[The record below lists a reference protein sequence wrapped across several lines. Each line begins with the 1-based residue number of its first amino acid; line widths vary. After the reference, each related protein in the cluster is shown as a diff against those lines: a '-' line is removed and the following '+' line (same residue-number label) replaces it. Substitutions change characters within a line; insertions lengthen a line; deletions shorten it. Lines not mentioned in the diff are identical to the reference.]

1 MAHAMVTVSGAAAL
15 SLEKLSL
22 GSASSLSMSRSSLVS
37 SSPMLACRPVAL
49 TARAAST
56 VVAVEAKQAVAEV
69 ADAPVEAPKATGLLE
84 GSDPAWKL
92 GSAEKA
98 RLKAYYESAVVP
110 VLLAEFGYGNAL
122 EVPRLEKVVVNC
134 GIGDAS
140 QSAKTLESASKDLAT
155 VTGQRPVVTRSR
167 KAIAGFKLREGV
179 PVGMATTLRG
189 QVMYAYLD
197 RLINL
202 ALPRQRDF
210 RGVSRGGFDGRG
222 NYSMGLAEQ
231 TLYPEIRFDEID
243 KTRGMD
249 ISIVTS
255 ASSDEEAQR
264 LLELLGMPFREG
276 PAPVKAVK
284 PRGKGRGRGGKQAK
298 PQKKK

>member
-1 MAHAMVTVSGAAAL
+1 MANAMATVSGTAL
-15 SLEKLSL
+15 SFEKLSIS
-22 GSASSLSMSRSSLVS
+22 SARSAFVS
-37 SSPMLACRPVAL
+37 TNSVASFRPLAS
-49 TARAAST
+49 RAAPST
-56 VVAVEAKQAVAEV
+56 LVVQAAVAE
-69 ADAPVEAPKATGLLE
+69 APVDVRAPGLLS
-84 GSDPAWKL
+84 GSDPAWKM
-92 GSAEKA
+92 GTAEKA
-98 RLKAYYESAVVP
+98 RLKAYYETAVVP
-110 VLLAEFGYGNAL
+110 TLLAEFGYGNPL
-122 EVPRLEKVVVNC
+122 EVPRVEKVVVNC

-140 QSAKTLESASKDLAT
+140 QSNKALESATKDLAT
-155 VTGQRPVVTRSR
+155 VTGQRPVVTRAR
-167 KAIAGFKLREGV
+167 KAIAGFKLRQGV

-202 ALPRQRDF
+202 ALPRMRDF

-249 ISIVTS
+249 ISIVTT
-255 ASSDEEAQR
+255 ANTDKEAQR

-284 PRGKGRGRGGKQAK
+284 TKGGRGRGRGKQSK
-298 PQKKK
+298 QQQKKRNK